1 MIVENPIL
9 RKSEIDTQ
17 YVSFKTEHGG
27 KRIREESK
35 SVVGRLERMK
45 HDSGIKD
52 RDDKSNG
59 TEIFMTD
66 DFTKINPTDPLKW
79 VKQTSSSKEEKLILQ

>member
-1 MIVENPIL
+1 
-9 RKSEIDTQ
+9 
-17 YVSFKTEHGG
+17 
-27 KRIREESK
+27 
-35 SVVGRLERMK
+35 MK